1 MMKFCSQCGGS
12 IKFVVPKDDD
22 MPRFICTQCDFI
34 HYENPRV
41 VVGSVP
47 MYKDQVLLCLRAI
60 EPRSNYWTLPAGFL
74 ENGEGLTDG
83 AAREAKEE
91 ALIKPIIGP
100 LIAVVDVIHAHQVHV
115 FFRAHLQNLEFGPG
129 KESLDVKLYKLSEI
143 PWERMAFKTG
153 KIALRAQI
161 NKSEDDWQPVYKT
174 LP

>member
-1 MMKFCSQCGGS
+1 LLDPCQCTKTKFFYASEQSSQEATIG
-12 IKFVVPKDDD
+12 P
-22 MPRFICTQCDFI
+22 
-34 HYENPRV
+34 
-41 VVGSVP
+41 
-47 MYKDQVLLCLRAI
+47 CLQD
-60 EPRSNYWTLPAGFL
+60 FL

-129 KESLDVKLYKLSEI
+129 KESLDVKLFKLSEI
-143 PWERMAFKTG
+143 PWEQMAFKTG

-161 NKSEDDWQPVYKT
+161 NKSEDDWKPVYET

>member
-1 MMKFCSQCGGS
+1 
-12 IKFVVPKDDD
+12 
-22 MPRFICTQCDFI
+22 
-34 HYENPRV
+34 
-41 VVGSVP
+41 
-47 MYKDQVLLCLRAI
+47 MYKDKVLLCLRAI

-74 ENGEGLTDG
+74 ENGEGLADG
-83 AAREAKEE
+83 AARETEEE

-129 KESLDVKLYKLSEI
+129 KESLDVRLFKLSEI
-143 PWERMAFKTG
+143 PWEQTAFKTG

-161 NKSEDDWQPVYKT
+161 NKSEDDWQPVYET

>member
-1 MMKFCSQCGGS
+1 
-12 IKFVVPKDDD
+12 
-22 MPRFICTQCDFI
+22 
-34 HYENPRV
+34 
-41 VVGSVP
+41 
-47 MYKDQVLLCLRAI
+47 MYKGQVLLCLRAI

-83 AAREAKEE
+83 AAREAEEE

-129 KESLDVKLYKLSEI
+129 KESLDVKLFKLSEI
-143 PWERMAFKTG
+143 PWGRMAFKTG

-161 NKSEDDWQPVYKT
+161 NKSEDDWKPVYKT

>member
-1 MMKFCSQCGGS
+1 
-12 IKFVVPKDDD
+12 
-22 MPRFICTQCDFI
+22 
-34 HYENPRV
+34 
-41 VVGSVP
+41 

-129 KESLDVKLYKLSEI
+129 IESLDVKLFQLSEI

-161 NKSEDDWQPVYKT
+161 NKSKDDWKPVYET